1 MKWVKM
7 TKMNRFEKILPN
19 WLKSRVERERE
30 RNLAKKEEIVYKF
43 DTIVSQLNHEL
54 FLKCVTCNTKL
65 TFLE

>member
-1 MKWVKM
+1 M

-43 DTIVSQLNHEL
+43 DTIVSLLNHC
-54 FLKCVTCNTKL
+54 FIFRKKIIVRYFTDT
-65 TFLE
+65 